1 MEEIV
6 EKINTL
12 REDKPYVIITESLIK
27 QYILDNVDILI
38 KEIEE
43 IIKGD

>member
-1 MEEIV
+1 MEEII

-12 REDKPYVIITESLIK
+12 REDKPYVVITESLIK
-27 QYILDNVDILI
+27 QYILDNIDILI

-43 IIKGD
+43 ML